1 MLRSIWA
8 CRFVPT
14 RFPEPIALIDGR
26 EREGLRAKAHVDG
39 LSRIRR
45 WQCSRR
51 SFFPLQACQRSGRKS
66 WASKVRRHYIRRP
79 FVDRVGSARAGG
91 VLKDDADLST
101 LGLKDG
107 MSLMLMVRT
116 VLRRRRCPL
125 SPPSVVRI
133 RVQGTA
139 DQAAF
144 EAAVKAPTA
153 KVCDLHPRAVL
164 RPGPWKANNVG
175 CAFYRQI
182 QFLED
187 MPEDMQIGMLV
198 GLPSGLNN
206 LGAFDCAS

>member
-14 RFPEPIALIDGR
+14 RFPEPIALFDGR

-79 FVDRVGSARAGG
+79 FVDRAGSARAGG

-125 SPPSVVRI
+125 SPHRWSAFVYRERRTRLRSRRRLKRQRRRCVISIRGPCFGPAHGRRIMSAAPSTGRSNFWKI
-133 RVQGTA
+133 
-139 DQAAF
+139 
-144 EAAVKAPTA
+144 
-153 KVCDLHPRAVL
+153 CPRTC
-164 RPGPWKANNVG
+164 K
-175 CAFYRQI
+175 
-182 QFLED
+182 
-187 MPEDMQIGMLV
+187 
-198 GLPSGLNN
+198 
-206 LGAFDCAS
+206 